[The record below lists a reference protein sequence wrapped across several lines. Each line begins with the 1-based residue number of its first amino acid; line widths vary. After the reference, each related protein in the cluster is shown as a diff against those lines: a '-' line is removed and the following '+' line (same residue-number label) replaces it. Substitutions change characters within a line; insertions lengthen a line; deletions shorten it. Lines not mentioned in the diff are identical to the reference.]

1 MLRKISGG
9 LVALTMIVAAS
20 LICSATPALAQ
31 TTFNDDAPTNLGTVS
46 TTAFSALITVTA
58 PYAVTSI
65 SVPNRVNAVNNQ
77 KFVIIES
84 STNTVLYV
92 SSPKAFVRDSASA
105 TYKTSDP
112 FPAVT
117 LLPGKYYYIGAI
129 VDRLTYYPY
138 RGTVIPVT
146 QGVVT
151 NGAGA
156 GGASNGNILNYA
168 NPSAGADGGGQV
180 PIRLVGSPVSLPT
193 PVPTMTE
200 WAMILMGVMLAGVA
214 ALTIQRRRTLA

>member
-31 TTFNDDAPTNLGTVS
+31 TAFNDDAPTNLGTVR

-65 SVPNRVNAVNNQ
+65 STPNLVNAANNQ
-77 KFVIIES
+77 KFVIIDS

-92 SSPKAFVRDSASA
+92 SSPKAFARDSAA

-117 LLPGKYYYIGAI
+117 LQPGKYYYIGAI
-129 VDRLTYYPY
+129 VDRNTYYPY
-138 RGTVIPVT
+138 RGTAIPVT

-156 GGASNGNILNYA
+156 GGASSGNITNYA
-168 NPSAGADGGGQV
+168 NPSAGAAGGVQV